1 MYGVF
6 DKVGILIGLFTLAE
20 KAQAEFAARS
30 FGGSVKLVKQSIIK
44 LAIWIKLHMALFA
57 ACGAHTFPSTCVRS
71 AIVNK
76 ILTKQYFY
84 VKFL

>member
-30 FGGSVKLVKQSIIK
+30 FGGSVKLVK
-44 LAIWIKLHMALFA
+44 
-57 ACGAHTFPSTCVRS
+57 
-71 AIVNK
+71 
-76 ILTKQYFY
+76 
-84 VKFL
+84 